1 MRPSMRGEAIKM
13 QDKHEGS
20 SDNPDQV
27 SPSTP
32 DMGQGSR
39 EQQYRLQVRP
49 KLRIVPSEK
58 D

>member
-1 MRPSMRGEAIKM
+1 M